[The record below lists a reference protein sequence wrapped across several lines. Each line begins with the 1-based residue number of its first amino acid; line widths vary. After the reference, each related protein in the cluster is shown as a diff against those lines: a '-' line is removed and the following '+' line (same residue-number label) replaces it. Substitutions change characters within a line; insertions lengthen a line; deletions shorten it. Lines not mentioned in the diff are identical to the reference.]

1 MPSPRMGIV
10 VLLPKKETVRREVV
24 IKIVDEKNPT
34 TLKRHK
40 AFRKSAEALKWFPL
54 RQ

>member
-1 MPSPRMGIV
+1 MPSPRMDIV

-34 TLKRHK
+34 TLNRHK
-40 AFRKSAEALKWFPL
+40 AFRKSAEALNWVPL